1 MTTQQVTQGTRSST
15 STRVAT
21 VTVAGALALA
31 VAAVSI
37 ATWQGARPAP
47 ATEEA
52 PAGVGSAVA
61 STLGDTVPVTD
72 RELPQ
77 PGQQRSGTPLATVY
91 LVATE
96 AQAQALRLDLAK
108 SDAIRAAQGQPML
121 PHGVLWFDAAEAEVQ
136 FWATQQ
142 MLGSGAATAV
152 IDLRPS
158 AVAGA
163 IETVY
168 LVSTPEQAEAL
179 RARITADAD
188 QLGTLRPNARVV
200 VEGSDEAAIAL
211 HVINDIVPAGLIRL
225 VDGRTP

>member
-1 MTTQQVTQGTRSST
+1 MTMQRTPTTAPRPGWHTPVVMTAASVFLGVALATGLGLVPALRSGATRT
-15 STRVAT
+15 AERAAT
-21 VTVAGALALA
+21 VA
-31 VAAVSI
+31 
-37 ATWQGARPAP
+37 PP
-47 ATEEA
+47 ATESLP
-52 PAGVGSAVA
+52 PAS
-61 STLGDTVPVTD
+61 
-72 RELPQ
+72 Q
-77 PGQQRSGTPLATVY
+77 PAAAGATVY
-91 LVATE
+91 LVE
-96 AQAQALRLDLAK
+96 SESQAQTLRTALAE

-211 HVINDIVPAGLIRL
+211 RVITDMVPAGLIHL
-225 VDGRTP
+225 VDRRAS